1 MVTIRLAR
9 HGAKKAPFYHLTVAD
24 RSAKRDGRFI
34 ERVGFFNPLARG
46 QDEQLRV
53 DLARVDY
60 WLSVG
65 ARPSDRVSKL
75 IQQARAGQA
84 APTTGAEAPAEVAAE
99 A

>member
-46 QDEQLRV
+46 QEQTLRV
-53 DLARVDY
+53 DLERVDY

-65 ARPSDRVSKL
+65 ARPSDRVQKL
-75 IQQARAGQA
+75 IKQARAAQ
-84 APTTGAEAPAEVAAE
+84 EAPAAEAAAE

>member
-34 ERVGFFNPLARG
+34 ERVGFFNPLAQG
-46 QDEQLRV
+46 QAEELRV
-53 DLARVDY
+53 DLDRVDH

-65 ARPSDRVSKL
+65 AKPSERVNKL
-75 IQQARAGQA
+75 IKRARNA
-84 APTTGAEAPAEVAAE
+84 ATVEVAAE

>member
-24 RSAKRDGRFI
+24 RGAKRDGRFI

-46 QDEQLRV
+46 QDETLRV
-53 DLARVDY
+53 DLARVDH

-65 ARPSDRVSKL
+65 ARPSERVTAL
-75 IQQARAGQA
+75 IKQARAAQA
-84 APTTGAEAPAEVAAE
+84 GAPEAEAAAE
-99 A
+99 G